1 MMLNRD
7 RALELAAQKAAP
19 EGPERV
25 AQALFQTLWGLPEF
39 ADKQRLRRLE
49 VFRAVALR
57 TWPEGPAAVAA
68 AALHALN
75 GATGD
80 PAAPWAQQT
89 AQRVVQLAAFG
100 LGPDE
105 IRARAAEA
113 WEDVL
118 GAQDVLF
125 EEDDE
130 ELGGSPDLSERWRH
144 AEWQR
149 LLELVTAG
157 GAPLYEPGLDPQ
169 VTAWTEQR
177 REQRQQVQAAE
188 EAARAERAARAK
200 AAWQERVDE
209 LQLELALDAATGR
222 RVRAW
227 AQRYGLSPADI
238 VHQLVQHATDGPGS
252 GLAVDEFTPGPHE
265 ASGPA
270 SPADPE

>member
-1 MMLNRD
+1 M
-7 RALELAAQKAAP
+7 Q
-19 EGPERV
+19 
-25 AQALFQTLWGLPEF
+25 QAT
-39 ADKQRLRRLE
+39 RLRR
-49 VFRAVALR
+49 
-57 TWPEGPAAVAA
+57 GPSRP
-68 AALHALN
+68 HK
-75 GATGD
+75 
-80 PAAPWAQQT
+80 
-89 AQRVVQLAAFG
+89 RVVQLAAFG

-105 IRARAAEA
+105 IRARTAEA
-113 WEDVL
+113 WEHVL
-118 GAQDVLF
+118 EAEGGLCE

-130 ELGGSPDLSERWRH
+130 EPGGPDLSERWRH
-144 AEWQR
+144 TEWQR
-149 LLELVTAG
+149 LLELVTAS

-227 AQRYGLSPADI
+227 AQRYGLTPGQVVA
-238 VHQLVQHATDGPGS
+238 QLVQHATDAPG

-265 ASGPA
+265 APGPA
-270 SPADPE
+270 CPADPE

>member
-1 MMLNRD
+1 MERVGVTVNRD
-7 RALELAAQKAAP
+7 RSLELAAQKAAP
-19 EGPERV
+19 EGPEGV
-25 AQALFQTLWGLPEF
+25 ARALFQTLWGLPKF
-39 ADKQRLRRLE
+39 ADEHRLRRLE

-57 TWPEGPAAVAA
+57 TWSEGPEAVAA
-68 AALHALN
+68 AALHALS

-89 AQRVVQLAAFG
+89 AQRAVQLAAFG

-113 WEDVL
+113 WQYVL
-118 GAQDVLF
+118 EAEGGF
-125 EEDDE
+125 CEEEDDE
-130 ELGGSPDLSERWRH
+130 ELGGGPGLSERWRH
-144 AEWQR
+144 TEWQR

-169 VTAWTEQR
+169 VTAWTEQHQER
-177 REQRQQVQAAE
+177 RQQVHAAG

-200 AAWQERVDE
+200 TARQERVDE

-227 AQRYGLSPADI
+227 AQHYGLTPADI
-238 VHQLVQHATDGPGS
+238 VHQLVQHATDRPG
-252 GLAVDEFTPGPHE
+252 GLAVDEFTPGPHFL
-265 ASGPA
+265 PR
-270 SPADPE
+270 

>member
-1 MMLNRD
+1 MI
-7 RALELAAQKAAP
+7 
-19 EGPERV
+19 
-25 AQALFQTLWGLPEF
+25 
-39 ADKQRLRRLE
+39 
-49 VFRAVALR
+49 ALR

-68 AALHALN
+68 AALHSLN

-113 WEDVL
+113 WEHVL

-177 REQRQQVQAAE
+177 REQQRRQQQVQAAE
-188 EAARAERAARAK
+188 EAARTERAAAQAQ

-209 LQLELALDAATGR
+209 LHLELALDAATGR

-227 AQRYGLSPADI
+227 AQRYGLTPGQVVA
-238 VHQLVQHATDGPGS
+238 QLVQHATDRPG

-265 ASGPA
+265 APGPA
-270 SPADPE
+270 CPADPE